1 MKDET
6 LIKAEREYILTCP
19 YIKDIFKVNI
29 NFLDSE
35 VDNFS
40 VIQIP
45 CQPLLKTYVLG
56 NKLCQSMFALVGRL
70 NYSENT
76 EENIENMGLF
86 EKFEEWIEKNNNN
99 RIFPKL
105 KEGLIPKEVNIISNG
120 YITETAENLE
130 DAVYQIELQ
139 LIYEKEGNYGI

>member
-1 MKDET
+1 MSKT

-19 YIKDIFKVNI
+19 YIKDIFKVNA

-45 CQPLLKTYVLG
+45 CQPSLNRGDVLG
-56 NKLCQSMFALVGRL
+56 NKLRQSKFGLVGRL

-86 EKFEEWIEKNNNN
+86 EKFEEWIEENNEKG
-99 RIFPKL
+99 IFPIL
-105 KEGLIPKEVNIISNG
+105 KKGLVPKEINVISNG
-120 YITETAENLE
+120 YITETAENLD
-130 DAVYQIELQ
+130 DAVYQIEMQ

>member
-1 MKDET
+1 MSKT
-6 LIKAEREYILTCP
+6 LIKAERDYILTCP
-19 YIKDIFKVNI
+19 YIKDIFKVNA

-45 CQPLLKTYVLG
+45 CQPSLNKGDVLG
-56 NKLCQSMFALVGRL
+56 NKLRQSKFGLVGRL

-86 EKFEEWIEKNNNN
+86 EKFEEWIEENNEKG
-99 RIFPKL
+99 IFPIL
-105 KEGLIPKEVNIISNG
+105 KKGLIPKEINVISNG
-120 YITETAENLE
+120 YITETAENLD
-130 DAVYQIELQ
+130 DAVYQIEMQ

>member
-1 MKDET
+1 MSDT

-19 YIKDIFKVNI
+19 YIKDIFKVNA

-45 CQPLLKTYVLG
+45 CQPLLSEDLLG
-56 NKLCQSMFALVGRL
+56 NKLRQSKFGLVGRL

-76 EENIENMGLF
+76 EDNIENMGLF
-86 EKFEEWIEKNNNN
+86 EKFEEWIEENNEKG
-99 RIFPKL
+99 IFPIL
-105 KEGLIPKEVNIISNG
+105 KTGLIPKEINVISNG
-120 YITETAENLE
+120 YITETAENLD
-130 DAVYQIELQ
+130 DAVYQIEMQ
-139 LIYEKEGNYGI
+139 LIYKKEGNYGI